1 MVRGHRQV
9 FKAVDL
15 AFSTRGHMTAS
26 AARVLRLFLAS
37 LLVGAALMGAATTA
51 ARAETRALKLYY
63 IHTGEKAEIVFK
75 KNGRYVK
82 SGLDKLNRFLRDW
95 RRNEP
100 TKMDPRLFDL
110 VWEAYRQVGGR
121 DYIHVVSAY
130 RSPATNK
137 MLRRTRGGQA
147 KKSQHMYGRAMDF
160 FIPGVKLS
168 KLRAVAMK
176 LQGGGVGYYPR
187 SGSPFVH
194 LDVAGVRAWPRMS
207 RKELVRLF
215 PDGKTLHL
223 PADGKPLKG
232 YQQAP
237 AEAKRRKGR
246 PVIIDD
252 KPSGSGSDGGK
263 SLLASLF
270 GGGDEDEG
278 AGDAPAATAALRAAP
293 KVAVG
298 AQTAPAARPAAPA
311 PVQAA
316 PAAPERPEQPEQQPV
331 ATPETILASLP
342 RNAVPVPRFAPRIAD
357 AGQPVDVA
365 VNREETPAGPEVAMN
380 VPVPRWRP
388 DDVPSGPART
398 GDVIAEA
405 LAASGDDTGA
415 VIASVAP
422 TERPRNDSAAILAAL
437 AGDTRPEIATATTLA
452 GVPLPVARP
461 EADRTVEVAA
471 LPVPRPVFRQSA
483 PNEGKA
489 ARLGASPRSE
499 AARARSPEERL
510 AAVLG
515 GVRTTE
521 KSGRPT
527 AAMAK
532 PDPRPVI
539 RPVEPDSARWALSA
553 AASVQPPAKPRVSE
567 SLRAKPQEVI
577 AIGFARDDMQR
588 DHRRFTGNA
597 VTFLS
602 VVRFRDA
609 N

>member
-1 MVRGHRQV
+1 MVRGRRQV

-15 AFSTRGHMTAS
+15 AYSTRGHFSAN
-26 AARVLRLFLAS
+26 AARFLRLFLAS
-37 LLVGAALMGAATTA
+37 LLVGAGLLGAVTA
-51 ARAETRALKLYY
+51 QARAETRALKLYY

-95 RRNEP
+95 RKNEP

-110 VWEAYRQVGGR
+110 VWQAYRQVGGR

-223 PADGKPLKG
+223 PPDGKPLKG
-232 YQQAP
+232 YQQAL
-237 AEAKRRKGR
+237 AEYKRRKGR
-246 PVIIDD
+246 PVVIDD
-252 KPSGSGSDGGK
+252 KPSGGGSGDGK

-278 AGDAPAATAALRAAP
+278 AGDAVTVAAKPRTVP
-293 KVAVG
+293 KVAV
-298 AQTAPAARPAAPA
+298 QAPPPAERAAP
-311 PVQAA
+311 QA
-316 PAAPERPEQPEQQPV
+316 PEQPEV
-331 ATPETILASLP
+331 TPETILASLP
-342 RNAVPVPRFAPRIAD
+342 RTAVPVPAFAPRAV
-357 AGQPVDVA
+357 AVGEPVAVA
-365 VNREETPAGPEVAMN
+365 VNRAEDDAQAELAMD
-380 VPVPRWRP
+380 VPIPSRRP
-388 DDVPSGPART
+388 DVRRDNAAPQA
-398 GDVIAEA
+398 DVIAEA
-405 LAASGDDTGA
+405 LAASSDDEGTVVA
-415 VIASVAP
+415 AVAP
-422 TERPRNDSAAILAAL
+422 TQRPRNDSEAILAAL
-437 AGDTRPEIATATTLA
+437 ANDTRPDVPAAAATLA
-452 GVPLPVARP
+452 GVPLPAARP
-461 EADRTVEVAA
+461 EKKPAFDVAA
-471 LPVPRPVFRQSA
+471 LPAPRPMLRQTPA
-483 PNEGKA
+483 VEGKGG
-489 ARLGASPRSE
+489 RLLGGATPRVEAGKAKSPQ
-499 AARARSPEERL
+499 ERL

-515 GVRTTE
+515 GVKTTE
-521 KSGRPT
+521 KAGRPT
-527 AAMAK
+527 AAMAR
-532 PDPRPVI
+532 PDPRPVV

-553 AASVQPPAKPRVSE
+553 AASVQPAAKPRVSQ

-577 AIGFARDDMQR
+577 ATGFVQDDAQR
-588 DHRRFTGNA
+588 NHRQFTGKA

-602 VVRFRDA
+602 VVRFRDT

>member
-1 MVRGHRQV
+1 MR
-9 FKAVDL
+9 
-15 AFSTRGHMTAS
+15 AS
-26 AARVLRLFLAS
+26 AARFLRLFLAS
-37 LLVGAALMGAATTA
+37 LIVGTALIGAATSA

-110 VWEAYRQVGGR
+110 VWEAYRQVGAR

-130 RSPATNK
+130 RSPATNS

-160 FIPGVKLS
+160 FIPGVKLA

-176 LQGGGVGYYPR
+176 MQGGGVGYYPR

-207 RKELVRLF
+207 REELVRLF

-232 YQQAP
+232 YQLAL

-246 PVIIDD
+246 PIVIDD
-252 KPSGSGSDGGK
+252 KPSGSGSGGGK
-263 SLLASLF
+263 SLIASLF

-293 KVAVG
+293 KTAVG
-298 AQTAPAARPAAPA
+298 AQPAPAA
-311 PVQAA
+311 AA
-316 PAAPERPEQPEQQPV
+316 PAAVPAAPQASEQPQQQPV
-331 ATPETILASLP
+331 TTPETILAALP
-342 RNAVPVPRFAPRIAD
+342 RTAVPVPSFAPRIAA

-365 VNREETPAGPEVAMN
+365 VNRAEKPDEAEVAMA

-388 DDVPSGPART
+388 EGRPDDSAPQR
-398 GDVIAEA
+398 DVIAEA
-405 LAASGDDTGA
+405 LAAAGEQTGT
-415 VIASVAP
+415 VVASVAP

-437 AGDTRPEIATATTLA
+437 ANDKQRPQIAPAATLA
-452 GVPLPVARP
+452 GVPLPAARP
-461 EADRTVEVAA
+461 ETNRTVEVAA
-471 LPVPRPVFRQSA
+471 LPVPRPVFRQS
-483 PNEGKA
+483 PSNEGKG

-527 AAMAK
+527 AAMAR

-553 AASVQPPAKPRVSE
+553 AASVQPATRPRVSE
-567 SLRAKPQEVI
+567 SLRSKPQEVI
-577 AIGFARDDMQR
+577 AIGFAQDDAQR

-597 VTFLS
+597 VTFLN